1 MSIKLMRMIASQG
14 NHSLQWV
21 KDGLSFAIVDK
32 IQLEQNVLGKYFR
45 TRKYPSFRRKL
56 NR

>member
-1 MSIKLMRMIASQG
+1 MRMIASQG